1 MWQTLLDK
9 LAPAYQPIFDLMDGI
24 TPQEDLVLI
33 YLLATLLIGLY
44 KRSDTDMNSYLFAGR
59 RLTIPAFVAT
69 LVTTWYGGILEI
81 GRVSFH
87 NGIVTWII
95 FGVFYY
101 VAALLFLKF
110 IAPKIYD
117 MKVRTIPE
125 FLNNQYGRATALFGL
140 FFVFLMVSPA
150 PYLKMLGELFRHLWD
165 IPEITALELGAL
177 FSVIYAIGGGFSS
190 VVRTDKLQFVLM
202 FSGFAFILIMA
213 VSHYGGYHYLKTHA
227 PAYAFSVPGNFSW
240 TYIFIWGFI
249 ALITF
254 IDPGFYQRCYA
265 SNNVLDVQKGL
276 KISILFWLLF
286 DFMTVFTGIYAS
298 AILPADITGSPYLEL
313 AEVLLPPVTRG
324 FFLVSL
330 FAIVMSTIDSFTFIS
345 AYTLGKD
352 LPEIIAGPGLK
363 VQTMR
368 LTQLAILVT
377 AVLSIAIARFFPH
390 AIDIWYTIGTFSI
403 PVLVVPM
410 VGAMYRKPLKKPVL
424 VMSLSLLICIIWF
437 GIGFYSKT
445 NGEPVYPLGVEPLY
459 PGLLVS
465 LALYFLLNLFSG
477 KDGGVSGPIEPQ

>member
-1 MWQTLLDK
+1 MWQSILDA
-9 LAPAYQPIFDLMDGI
+9 LAPAYQPVFDLMDGI

-44 KRSDTDMNSYLFAGR
+44 KRSDTDINSYLFAGR

-101 VAALLFLKF
+101 IAALLFLKF

-117 MKVRTIPE
+117 LKIRTIPE
-125 FLNNQYGRATALFGL
+125 FLNHQYGKAVALFG
-140 FFVFLMVSPA
+140 FVFVFLMVSPA
-150 PYLKMLGELFRHLWD
+150 PYLKILGSLFRHLWD
-165 IPEITALELGAL
+165 IPEITALEIGAL
-177 FSVIYAIGGGFSS
+177 FSIVYAIGGGFSS

-213 VSHYGGYHYLKTHA
+213 VNQYGGVQFLETHA
-227 PAYAFSVPGNFSW
+227 PDYAFSVPGKLSW
-240 TYIFIWGFI
+240 SFILIWGFI
-249 ALITF
+249 AMITF

-265 SNNVLDVQKGL
+265 GNNVMDVQKGL
-276 KISILFWLLF
+276 KISIMFWLLF

-298 AILPADITGSPYLEL
+298 AILPADIAGSPYLEL
-313 AEVLLPPVTRG
+313 ADILLPPITRG

-330 FAIVMSTIDSFTFIS
+330 FAIVMSTIDSYTFIS

-352 LPEIIAGPGLK
+352 LPEILAGPGLK
-363 VQTMR
+363 VQTMK
-368 LTQLAILVT
+368 LTQIAILIT
-377 AVLSIAIARFFPH
+377 AIFSILLARYFPH
-390 AIDIWYTIGTFSI
+390 AIDIWYTMGTFSI
-403 PVLVVPM
+403 PVLLVPM
-410 VGAMYRKPLKKPVL
+410 VAAMYKKPLHHPLPV
-424 VMSLSLLICIIWF
+424 MFLSLLVSLIWY
-437 GIGFYSKT
+437 GIGYYSQK
-445 NGEPVYPLGVEPLY
+445 NGELIYPFGVEPLY

-465 LALYFLLNLFSG
+465 ISLYCLFNLFPG
-477 KDGGVSGPIEPQ
+477 RTKTENVTG